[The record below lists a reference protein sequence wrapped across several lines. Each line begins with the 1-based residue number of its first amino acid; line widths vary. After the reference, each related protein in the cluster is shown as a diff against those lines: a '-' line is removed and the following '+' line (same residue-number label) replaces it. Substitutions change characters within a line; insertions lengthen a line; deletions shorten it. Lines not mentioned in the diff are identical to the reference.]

1 MATKPVQRKAAPV
14 GGMAGLLTCPF
25 TGKPIEIKVVG
36 PDAHVMAVVPHLWS
50 SRIFSS
56 KQELIDALMTRNG
69 VEPPWAKKRVSA
81 TPSVPPED
89 TDFMDDI
96 NALKKQND
104 EAANI
109 K

>member
-1 MATKPVQRKAAPV
+1 MALKLTTKKPVAKATATP
-14 GGMAGLLTCPF
+14 MLTCPF

-50 SRIFSS
+50 SRIFDS

-69 VEPPWAKKRVSA
+69 VEPPWAKRVLSNVV
-81 TPSVPPED
+81 SVPPED
-89 TDFMDDI
+89 ESHMDDVETLRKLQDD
-96 NALKKQND
+96 AS
-104 EAANI
+104 NI